1 MFVNKCKGQDID
13 VHPTI
18 LAIEDWIDQQV
29 RAAHA
34 DGVVLGMSGGID
46 SSLVAALCVGALGSS
61 KVLGM
66 ILNCGNP
73 RTDVE
78 DANTIARKFGMQTE
92 NINLVSAF
100 NTMNESIGGGLC
112 THRENGIFMARAN
125 LKSRLRMCALYAR
138 ANECNSLVVGT
149 TNLTEA
155 IIGYYTKYGDGG
167 VDIEPIMGL
176 LKREVRMLA
185 QAKGI
190 PDYLVYKA
198 PSAGLWDG
206 QTDEEELGATYDQ
219 LDDVVVKMIT
229 GCGPSADDSSDFRML
244 YNKVT
249 NMYCNAEHKRQT
261 PPAAITAICYR

>member
-1 MFVNKCKGQDID
+1 MFVNRPDDRDID
-13 VHPTI
+13 VRPTI
-18 LAIEDWIDQQV
+18 LAIQDWIAAQV
-29 RAAHA
+29 RSAHA

-46 SSLVAALCVGALGSS
+46 SSLVAALCAGALGSS
-61 KVLGM
+61 KVAGM
-66 ILNCGNP
+66 ILNCSNP
-73 RTDVE
+73 LTDIE
-78 DANTIARKFGMQTE
+78 DADTIARKFGIQTE

-100 NTMNESIGGGLC
+100 DTLSDSIGGGLYD
-112 THRENGIFMARAN
+112 HRMARAN

-219 LDDVVVKMIT
+219 LDSVVMKMIT
-229 GCGPSADDSSDFRML
+229 GCSLTADDSSDFRIL
-244 YNKVT
+244 YGKVA
-249 NMYCNAEHKRQT
+249 NMFCCTGHKRQI
-261 PPAAITAICYR
+261 PSAAITAIRYR